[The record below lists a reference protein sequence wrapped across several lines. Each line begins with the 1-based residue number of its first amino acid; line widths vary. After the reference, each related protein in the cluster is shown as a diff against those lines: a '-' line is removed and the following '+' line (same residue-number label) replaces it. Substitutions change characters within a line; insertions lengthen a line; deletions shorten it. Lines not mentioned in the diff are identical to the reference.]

1 MQIMF
6 HEIFR
11 LNFHENIRFIKKQ
24 SQHQE
29 QPYPLEK
36 TIFVFLDP
44 PKNMYVTFAGYSCS
58 I

>member
-1 MQIMF
+1 MF

-29 QPYPLEK
+29 QLYPLEK